1 VKFLILCVE
10 KRIPVCLDVWH
21 LNKCENLC
29 CQDDVLKDGGKSFDL
44 ANYPHMFMVRLAFK
58 SSVTS
63 PPRN

>member
-1 VKFLILCVE
+1 MNPCRE
-10 KRIPVCLDVWH
+10 RIPVCLDVWH

-44 ANYPHMFMVRLAFK
+44 ANYPYMFMVRLAFK

-63 PPRN
+63 PPWN